1 MIINKSGVAIRLQLS
16 DLRTMGR
23 NTQGVRLINLKG
35 NDEIAAVA
43 KVIRQDEE
51 DEVELDENGDP
62 IVPEPTS
69 EDSESESEEDDSPEN
84 NSAE

>member
-1 MIINKSGVAIRLQLS
+1 MIINRSGVAIRLQLS

-69 EDSESESEEDDSPEN
+69 EDGESESEEDDSPEN